1 MKINIFEMQ
10 ELQADEDM
18 VLTNGKTYSSIGG
31 IVYLGINDKV
41 ENWYEISEN
50 EYNDIMQQL
59 EQEEELI

>member
-41 ENWYEISEN
+41 
-50 EYNDIMQQL
+50 
-59 EQEEELI
+59 